1 MLSDNQFYSNTR
13 QLTMTFQ
20 YIVDHLGKP
29 HSWYVVLTGP
39 HVELD
44 IKRKLEQQGF
54 ITYVPFDSI
63 QRHWAGRTKK
73 IHIPTITRCVLV
85 YTTNEEIQRI
95 QKEYVILPFQT
106 ITALYQ
112 SQ

>member
-1 MLSDNQFYSNTR
+1 
-13 QLTMTFQ
+13 MTFQ

-73 IHIPTITRCVLV
+73 IHIPTITRCVLG
-85 YTTNEEIQRI
+85 YKRNMSSYLFKPLR
-95 QKEYVILPFQT
+95 
-106 ITALYQ
+106 LYIKANK
-112 SQ
+112 SSTKT

>member
-1 MLSDNQFYSNTR
+1 
-13 QLTMTFQ
+13 MTSQ

-95 QKEYVILPFQT
+95 QKEYVLLPFKT
-106 ITALYQ
+106 ITPLYQ

>member
-1 MLSDNQFYSNTR
+1 
-13 QLTMTFQ
+13 MTFQ

-73 IHIPTITRCVLV
+73 IHIPTITRCVFV
-85 YTTNEEIQRI
+85 YATDENVLRM
-95 QKEYVILPFQT
+95 QKEYTILNPQAVA
-106 ITALYQ
+106 ALYQ
-112 SQ
+112 DQ